1 MNGTEEDRTLNVA
14 PEEGASDPPPTRV
27 PARARPVGE
36 GPGLPPRWAWADPAV
51 WTPRMVRALEDG
63 VKGGV
68 WYTLWD
74 KFTTIPA
81 LESAFAKVKA
91 NDGAAG
97 VDHASIKDFER
108 DKDANLRALHAS
120 LRGGTYRPN
129 AIRRRYIPKAGS
141 KELRP
146 LGIPTV
152 RDRVVQAALL
162 AAIEPIFEKEFSEN
176 SFGFRPRRSA
186 HQAIERVEHLL
197 DAGNKWVV
205 DIDLKAYFDTVSHP
219 LLMALVK
226 QRVAD
231 GRVLGLIEAFLKQP
245 VEDDGRRWTP
255 IVGTPQGAVVS
266 PVLANVFLNP
276 LDHLVAALGYEMTR
290 YADDFVIQCRTEADA
305 RRALAEVTR
314 WCDSVALTVHPTKT
328 RVVQVSAQEG
338 FDFLGYHF
346 RERRG
351 DPTRTTLWP
360 REKSERKL
368 RQTLKPLTKR
378 TNGTSLPAI
387 VAAVNPV
394 LRGFLAYFKRSIGR
408 HLEALDKWLR
418 SRLRAIL
425 RRRAGR
431 RGRSVGTDHRAW
443 PNAFFDKLGLFS
455 LARAP
460 AQLALPRGG

>member
-1 MNGTEEDRTLNVA
+1 
-14 PEEGASDPPPTRV
+14 
-27 PARARPVGE
+27 
-36 GPGLPPRWAWADPAV
+36 
-51 WTPRMVRALEDG
+51 MVRALEDG

-74 KFTTIPA
+74 KFNTPAA

-97 VDHASIKDFER
+97 VDHMSIKDFER
-108 DKDANLRALHAS
+108 DKDKHLRALHDA
-120 LRGGTYRPN
+120 LKGGTYRPS
-129 AIRRRYIPKAGS
+129 AIRRRNIPKAGS
-141 KELRP
+141 NELRP

-162 AAIEPIFEKEFSEN
+162 AAIEPIFEREFSEN

-197 DAGNKWVV
+197 NAGSKWVV
-205 DIDLKAYFDTVSHP
+205 DVDLKAYFDTVSHP
-219 LLMALVK
+219 LLMVLVK
-226 QRVAD
+226 QRIAD
-231 GRVLGLIEAFLKQP
+231 GRVLGLIETFLKQP

-276 LDHLVAALGYEMTR
+276 LDHHMARQGYEMTR

-305 RRALAEVTR
+305 RRALTEVTR
-314 WCDSVALTVHPTKT
+314 WCNSVALTVHPTKT
-328 RVVQVSAQEG
+328 RVVHVSAQEG

-346 RERRG
+346 RERRD
-351 DPTRTTLWP
+351 DPTQTSLWP
-360 REKSERKL
+360 REKSAKKL
-368 RQTLKPLTKR
+368 RTTLKPLTKR
-378 TNGTSLPAI
+378 TNGTSLSAI
-387 VAAVNPV
+387 MAAVNPV
-394 LRGFLAYFKRSIGR
+394 LRGFHAFFKKSIPR
-408 HLEALDKWLR
+408 RLEALDRWLR
-418 SRLRAIL
+418 GRLRAIL

-431 RGRSVGTDHRAW
+431 RGRSGGQDHQLW
-443 PNAFFDKLGLFS
+443 PNAFFDKLRLFS

-460 AQLALPRGG
+460 VQLALPRGG